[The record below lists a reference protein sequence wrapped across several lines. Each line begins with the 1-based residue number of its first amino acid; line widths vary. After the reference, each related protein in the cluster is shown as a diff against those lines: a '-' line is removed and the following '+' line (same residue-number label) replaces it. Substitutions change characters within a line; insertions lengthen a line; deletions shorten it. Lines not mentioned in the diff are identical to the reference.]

1 MVNAHGERIVNFF
14 PLELCPIR
22 GLGGEDRMSVQHY
35 VKMIDNASVA
45 QRCHAAAA
53 LAHIYLQPDLEF
65 DERRSTEAVLTLLL
79 DDPSPKVR
87 LALAEAFSTS
97 AHAPAHIVAS
107 LARDQI
113 EVATYI
119 LGRSVLLSDADLI
132 DCVAGG
138 SGEAQR
144 LVAARAKVSYPVSA
158 AIIEIGEVEAV
169 AALLANS
176 QAQIADISFRRLV
189 ERLGHVAE
197 IRTLLIDDNRLPA
210 DCRHALAVRI
220 AEALCQMDMVM
231 ALMGERRAKRI
242 TRDACVR
249 ASVSLVA
256 ATRINEYPALIEHLQ
271 LRGDLTTAFV
281 IRIVAAG
288 KIDFFAAVLV
298 ALSGYS
304 LGRVRSLIID
314 GRPAALGALLS
325 AAGLPVSTHLPLKVA
340 LEGWRNVA
348 NGRQDVGSPEII
360 RRMIEHLEPI
370 GRDAGTIPAAANDD
384 MLSLLKRI
392 HLDAIRENARE
403 QVLAITA
410 A

>member
-1 MVNAHGERIVNFF
+1 
-14 PLELCPIR
+14 
-22 GLGGEDRMSVQHY
+22 MSVQHY
-35 VKMIDNASVA
+35 LKMIHNASVA

-53 LAHIYLQPDLEF
+53 LAHIYLRSDLEF
-65 DERRSTEAVLTLLL
+65 DEKCSTEAVLTLLL

-138 SGEAQR
+138 SCEAQR
-144 LVAARAKVSYPVSA
+144 IIAARAKVSYAVSA
-158 AIIEIGEVEAV
+158 ALIEIGEIGAIET
-169 AALLANS
+169 LLANT
-176 QAQIADISFRRLV
+176 QAQIADISFRRLL
-189 ERLGHVAE
+189 ERLGDVAE

-210 DCRHALAVRI
+210 DCRHTLAVQI
-220 AEALCQMDMVM
+220 AEALCQMDIVV

-242 TRDACVR
+242 TREACIR
-249 ASVSLVA
+249 ASVNLVS
-256 ATRINEYPALIEHLQ
+256 ATRVDEYPALIGHLQ

-288 KIDFFAAVLV
+288 RIDFFAAILV

-304 LGRVRSLIID
+304 LLRVRSLLID
-314 GRPAALGALLS
+314 GRPAALGALLT
-325 AAGLPVSTHLPLKVA
+325 AAGLPTSTHLPLKVA
-340 LEGWRNVA
+340 LDAWRNVA
-348 NGRQDVGSPEII
+348 KGKLAAGSHEII
-360 RRMIEHLEPI
+360 RRMIEHVEPVAQA
-370 GRDAGTIPAAANDD
+370 AGTLPVAANDD